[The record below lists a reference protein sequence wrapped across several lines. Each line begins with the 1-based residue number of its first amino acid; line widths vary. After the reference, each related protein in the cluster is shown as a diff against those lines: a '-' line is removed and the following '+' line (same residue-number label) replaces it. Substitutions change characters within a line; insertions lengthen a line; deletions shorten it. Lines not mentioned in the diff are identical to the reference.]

1 MQSYPHHDVPQW
13 QLVESFY
20 EGLTEDQ
27 RNMVDAS
34 CGGAFLQKSA
44 EEGWALFETLNE
56 NSIQRASTARN
67 GPGTQAIVKSNGIFE
82 VRQSPNLSQ
91 KVEKLT

>member
-1 MQSYPHHDVPQW
+1 MRSCPHHDVPQW

-56 NSIQRASTARN
+56 NSIQQALIAQN
-67 GPGTQAIVKSNGIFE
+67 GPGTQATIKASGIFE
-82 VRQSPNLSQ
+82 ARQFLNLSQ
-91 KVEKLT
+91 